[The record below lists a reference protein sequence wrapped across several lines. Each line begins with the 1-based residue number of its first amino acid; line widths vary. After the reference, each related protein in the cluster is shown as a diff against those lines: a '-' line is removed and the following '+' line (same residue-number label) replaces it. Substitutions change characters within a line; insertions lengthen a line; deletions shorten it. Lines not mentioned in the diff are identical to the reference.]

1 MSHIVITIACVL
13 VATYQLFRVP
23 RAWAFLVLFIAL
35 MPKLP
40 LAAVPG
46 NTTPVRIDD
55 VVLALVL
62 AWWARRFFMIRPPV
76 RLKPDA
82 TNRNDTNRDATGRDV
97 ADPPASPATF
107 FLLLYWGIAI
117 ACTLLGMAALTTG
130 PLTGL
135 LHAGRLVQ
143 YGLLY
148 YFFYSAV
155 SPGEFDRFVEVV
167 RTALLLV
174 CGIWLVQHWTHAPA
188 AGPPTVWAS
197 LSPTFSASY
206 DFGGYMMLATIFLYA
221 LWSAGGSRSPL
232 TTIALV
238 AGAIV
243 TANSESRASL
253 LGLALVVAI
262 DVALR
267 ARWWAV
273 VAMGAAA
280 AAAPYVITSKKML
293 TLVHGVVSL
302 ATTFNLDVIRQA
314 VATDPSLALRA
325 KNWRLAIDH
334 WLARPFLGDG
344 LGGYLAY
351 IRQYDMP
358 GSPDGW
364 YVRVLA
370 DTGVAGLVAFVILM
384 AALLWMLARA
394 ARAIPRRTQPLPH
407 AIVYGAALAVVAT
420 SVSAVLV
427 DAFVSYKIMGMF
439 WMVIAAGTRVAADG
453 SEAGISLPAP
463 PALV

>member
-1 MSHIVITIACVL
+1 MAHFIILVACVA
-13 VATYQLFRVP
+13 VSVYQLSRVP

-46 NTTPVRIDD
+46 NTTPIRIDD

-62 AWWARRFFMIRPPV
+62 LWWARTFFRV

-82 TNRNDTNRDATGRDV
+82 TNRDV
-97 ADPPASPATF
+97 TDPPPSPATF
-107 FLLLYWGIAI
+107 FLLLYWGVAI
-117 ACTLLGMAALTTG
+117 ACTLIGMAALTIE
-130 PLTGL
+130 PLTGV

-155 SPGEFDRFVEVV
+155 APDEFGRFVEVV

-174 CGIWLVQHWTHAPA
+174 CGIWIVQHWTHAPA
-188 AGPPTVWAS
+188 AGPATAWSS

-206 DFGGYMMLATIFLYA
+206 DFGGYMMLATIFMYA
-221 LWSAGGSRSPL
+221 IWSAGGNRGLL
-232 TTIALV
+232 TTVALI

-243 TANSESRASL
+243 TANSESRVSL
-253 LGLALVVAI
+253 LGLGLIVAI
-262 DVALR
+262 DVVSR

-273 VAMGAAA
+273 AAMGAAA
-280 AAAPYVITSKKML
+280 AAAPYVVTSKKML
-293 TLVHGVVSL
+293 RLVHGVVSL
-302 ATTFNLDVIRQA
+302 ATTFNVDVIRQA
-314 VATDPSLALRA
+314 VAGDPSLALRA

-351 IRQYDMP
+351 VRQYDVP

-370 DTGVAGLVAFVILM
+370 DTGVAGFVAFVVLM
-384 AALLWMLARA
+384 AALLWMLVRA
-394 ARAIPRRTQPLPH
+394 ARAIPRGTQPLPR

-439 WMVIAAGTRVAADG
+439 WMVIAAGTRVSADAWERG
-453 SEAGISLPAP
+453 FSLPAP
-463 PALV
+463 PAPPAPVPPPALPALS